1 MSAHDKLN
9 KSGPRKLLALDG
21 GGIRG
26 VISIEVLAELERQLQ
41 QSLGRDDTFVLA
53 DYFDYVAGTSTGAI
67 IATCLAV
74 GMRVDRIR
82 DFYVNSGQQMFQ
94 KSNWVRRLRYKY
106 EDEPLANLLKQ
117 ELGERTQLGSD
128 TIRTLLLM
136 IMRNAT
142 TDSPWPISNNPH
154 AKYNQRNRPDCNL
167 HFPLWQLVRASTAA
181 PTFFPPEV
189 IHVGD
194 NPFIF
199 VDGGVTMYNNP
210 AFQLFLMATTE
221 PYNLNWP
228 TGEDQMLLI
237 SIGTGGGAAANMYL
251 HPEEMDLI
259 YNATG
264 LPSALMG
271 AASVEQDFL
280 CRVFGNCIV
289 GEQID
294 REVYDMIPPHPTH
307 GPVQPKLFTYAR
319 FNADLSRGGLN
330 ALGLNHIEP
339 STVQKLDSVDYIP
352 ELQAVGRA
360 VAEQKVRPNF
370 NAVFGRFVAEP

>member
-1 MSAHDKLN
+1 MSVHDKLN
-9 KSGPRKLLALDG
+9 KPGPRKLLALDG

-26 VISIEVLAELERQLQ
+26 IISIEVLAELERQLQ
-41 QSLGRDDTFVLA
+41 QALGRDDTFVLA
-53 DYFDYVAGTSTGAI
+53 DYFDYVAGTSTGAV
-67 IATCLAV
+67 IATCLAI

-82 DFYVNSGQQMFQ
+82 DFYVNSGQQMFK
-94 KSNWVRRLRYKY
+94 KSNWRRRLNYKY

-117 ELGERTQLGSD
+117 ELGEQTQLGSEK
-128 TIRTLLLM
+128 IQTLLLM

-154 AKYNQRNRPDCNL
+154 AKYNQRNHPDCNL
-167 HFPLWQLVRASTAA
+167 YFPLWQLVRASTAA
-181 PTFFPPEV
+181 PVFFPPEV

-194 NPFIF
+194 KPFIF

-210 AFQLFLMATTE
+210 AFQLFLMATAE

-228 TGEDQMLLI
+228 TGADQMLLI

-251 HPEEMDLI
+251 RPDEMNLI
-259 YNATG
+259 YNAKG

-271 AASVEQDFL
+271 AASMEQDFL
-280 CRVFGNCIV
+280 CRVFGNCVV

-294 REVYDMIPPHPTH
+294 RELYDMIPPNPNGGPT
-307 GPVQPKLFTYAR
+307 QQKLFTYAR
-319 FNADLSRGGLN
+319 FNANLSRGGLN

-339 STVQKLDSVDYIP
+339 STVQKLDSVKYTAQ
-352 ELQAVGRA
+352 LQEVGRA
-360 VAEQKVRPNF
+360 VAEQKVQPNF
-370 NAVFGRFVAEP
+370 NTVFNQFVRG

>member
-1 MSAHDKLN
+1 MSVHDKLN

-26 VISIEVLAELERQLQ
+26 IISIEVLAEIERQLQ
-41 QSLGRDDTFVLA
+41 HALGRDDTFVLA
-53 DYFDYVAGTSTGAI
+53 DYFDYIAGTSTGAI
-67 IATCLAV
+67 IATCLAT

-82 DFYVNSGQQMFQ
+82 DFYMHSGQQMFK
-94 KSNWVRRLRYKY
+94 KSNWGRRFRHKY

-117 ELGERTQLGSD
+117 ELGEQTQLGSD
-128 TIRTLLLM
+128 TIQTLLLM

-142 TDSPWPISNNPH
+142 TDSPWPISNNPR
-154 AKYNQRNRPDCNL
+154 AKFNQRNRPDCNL

-181 PTFFPPEV
+181 PVFFPPEV

-210 AFQLFLMATTE
+210 AFQLFLMATAE
-221 PYNLNWP
+221 PYKLSWP
-228 TGEDQMLLI
+228 TGTDQMLLI
-237 SIGTGGGAAANMYL
+237 SIGTGGGAAANMHL
-251 HPEEMDLI
+251 QPEEMDLI

-264 LPSALMG
+264 LPSALMS

-280 CRVFGNCIV
+280 CRVFGNCIF

-294 REVYDMIPPHPTH
+294 SEVYDMIPPNPNGGPT
-307 GPVQPKLFTYAR
+307 QQKLFTYAR
-319 FNADLSRGGLN
+319 FNADLSRSGLN
-330 ALGLNHIEP
+330 ALGLNRIEP
-339 STVQKLDSVDYIP
+339 STVQKLDSVQYTSQ
-352 ELQAVGRA
+352 LQEVGRA
-360 VAEQKVRPNF
+360 VAEQKVQPNF
-370 NAVFGRFVAEP
+370 HAVFDRFVRV